1 MLKINLLPAQERAKV
16 ANVEKEVVLFGLSLL
31 FILICLFLVQQQ
43 LSNKVNALEN
53 QKESLVNTKNQ
64 LQPKIDRI
72 DKVEKKINK
81 IQNRLNVIKK
91 IRKRQSLP
99 VQYLKNLVDNMQGDK
114 IWFNSLQMGSKGDIE
129 LSGIAI
135 NNQAFAEYV
144 EDLKTT
150 ALIQDIN
157 IKQTS
162 RKEIKGLNLISFE
175 CSIISEPQEQN
186 STSSGS

>member
-43 LSNKVNALEN
+43 LSKKVNALEN
-53 QKESLVNTKNQ
+53 QKESLVNTKNK

-72 DKVEKKINK
+72 DEVEKKINK
-81 IQNRLNVIKK
+81 IQSRLNVIKK

-99 VQYLKNLVDNMQGDK
+99 VQYLKNLVANMQGDK
-114 IWFNSLQMGSKGDIE
+114 LWFNSLQMGSNGDIE
-129 LSGIAI
+129 LSGVSM

-144 EDLKTT
+144 EKLKSTS
-150 ALIQDIN
+150 LIRDIN

-175 CSIISEPQEQN
+175 CSIISKSQEQN
-186 STSSGS
+186 STSTGS